1 MYSNN
6 PFPIY
11 LYYIGYNSFPAH
23 AAVDWEKM
31 GVFSAKRE
39 PPPVVPTDTISPLRF
54 VDELYPFA
62 FDFSLVFRDV
72 LDVEVLRAAAE
83 SVLQRDGWRQLGAR
97 LRRNQSGK
105 LEYHLPAHFSQERPL
120 FLFTTDDRTD
130 VSINDHPVLRDVPSA
145 NPDKPAVHETPAA
158 TFRRHMRGPNSPEA
172 FDDWL
177 YKDIPQLAI
186 HIISFSDATIITVTL
201 LHTLTDFLG
210 LMAFYKAWLLTL
222 HGRPDEIPPYIG
234 YLDAD
239 PLEGLQQG
247 RTTPPKYVYA
257 DQEVGRW
264 GYIKFVFRHMWDCY
278 WYPDATLR
286 FVTLPGKFVQDLASS
301 ARAELIAAHP
311 EKEAVDC
318 FVSDSDVL
326 CAWWACLMVKNQ
338 SPCCPPDQPVCLT
351 NRFDSRDVLSK
362 MGLLPSSNISFFGN
376 AAYNASLLAPASVF
390 SGEQEEKLGVLASR
404 IRESIKLHRTVEQL
418 QAQDAAFRESKART
432 GHLPL
437 YGQGDMMMCVFS
449 NISRG
454 KLYHMDFSPAVVDRQ
469 GQEKHGESKETLPVF
484 VSFTGMDSKWAS
496 RNATGVLG
504 KNENG
509 DWWMSSRLR
518 QDVWERI
525 EKEFECM

>member
-1 MYSNN
+1 
-6 PFPIY
+6 
-11 LYYIGYNSFPAH
+11 
-23 AAVDWEKM
+23 M
-31 GVFSAKRE
+31 GLFSAKRE
-39 PPPVVPTDTISPLRF
+39 PPPVVPTDTITPLRF

-72 LDVEVLRAAAE
+72 LDPEVLRAAAD

-97 LRRNQSGK
+97 LRRDQNSK
-105 LEYHLPAHFSQERPL
+105 LEYHLPTHFSKERPL
-120 FLFTTDDRTD
+120 FLFTTDNHTD
-130 VSINDHPVLRDVPSA
+130 MSINDHPVLRHVPEP
-145 NPDKPAVHETPAA
+145 NPDRPTVHQPAAA

-177 YKDIPQLAI
+177 YNDIPQLAI

-222 HGRPDEIPPYIG
+222 HGRQDEIAPYIG

-247 RTTPPKYVYA
+247 QAKPPKYVFA
-257 DQEVGRW
+257 DREVGRW
-264 GYIKFVFRHMWDCY
+264 GYLKFVFRHMWDCY
-278 WYPDATLR
+278 WHPEASLR
-286 FVTLPGKFVQDLASS
+286 FFTLPGKFVENLSTS

-311 EKEAVDC
+311 ERKPEDC

-326 CAWWACLMVKNQ
+326 CAWWTGLMVRNQ
-338 SPCCPPDQPVCLT
+338 SPACPPAQSVCLT
-351 NRFDSRDVLSK
+351 NRFDSRDVLAK
-362 MGLLPSSNISFFGN
+362 MGLLPSTNISFFGN
-376 AAYNASLLAPASVF
+376 AAYNASFFAPASAF
-390 SGEQEEKLGVLASR
+390 AGPEKEKLGLLANQVR
-404 IRESIKLHRTVEQL
+404 DSIKLHRTVEQL

-437 YGQGDMMMCVFS
+437 YGEGDMMMCVFT
-449 NISRG
+449 NCYRG
-454 KLYHMDFSPAVVDRQ
+454 RLYQMDFSPALVDK
-469 GQEKHGESKETLPVF
+469 EKSKGKKQALPVF
-484 VSFTGMDSKWAS
+484 INCTGMESRWSA
-496 RNATGVLG
+496 RNATAILG
-504 KNENG
+504 KSENG

-525 EKEFECM
+525 EAEFERM